1 MIIIDEMAEVELAAN
16 LNRLRADPG
25 AMRCIYFDLMGVPR
39 LEGLKEIVITALE
52 KNIASYDT
60 QVFFCDDGDIIILAS
75 ILRSNDYRELAA
87 DIAEHSGEP
96 SITKHISLLE
106 VSMHLAKIL
115 KTVESKVNIRKK
127 AEELLHIK
135 REQLAL
141 ERKRNAILNGVVL
154 QAHEEIQNRRDTRSE
169 PALMIIE
176 DDAFS
181 RRLVENVLQ
190 KKYSLTGLGEAT
202 HAIET
207 YARIAPNLLFLDINL
222 PDVTGHELLEKILQ
236 IDPEAYVVML
246 SGNADKENITHA
258 MSKGAKGFI
267 AKPFTK
273 EKLFQY
279 IENCPSITL

>member
-1 MIIIDEMAEVELAAN
+1 MIIIDEMADIELAAN

-25 AMRCIYFDLMGVPR
+25 ATRCIYFDLMGQPKI
-39 LEGLKEIVITALE
+39 EGLKEIVITALE
-52 KNIASYDT
+52 KNIASFDT
-60 QVFFCDDGDIIILAS
+60 QVFFCDDGDIFILAS
-75 ILRSNDYRELAA
+75 ILRSKDFRELVV
-87 DIAEHSGEP
+87 DVAEHACEP
-96 SITKHISLLE
+96 SIANHISLLE
-106 VSMHLAKIL
+106 MSIHLAKLI
-115 KTVESKVNIRKK
+115 KTVESKVEIRKK
-127 AEELLHIK
+127 AYELEQNK
-135 REQLAL
+135 REKQAL
-141 ERKRNAILNGVVL
+141 EHKRNAILNSAVAY
-154 QAHEEIQNRRDTRSE
+154 AHEDIQNRRSARSE
-169 PALMIIE
+169 AALMIIE

-236 IDPEAYVVML
+236 MDPAAYVVML

-279 IENCPSITL
+279 IENCPSISM